1 MVYQCNDVILT
12 LKKLEFVTDICGV
25 GSYFDGRAD
34 RYSDIDFVVKV
45 KDIYPDE
52 ALLRITHLLKRTYA
66 PLWSDFA
73 NSLMPR
79 KFWCPCLSAV
89 KTHLP
94 FWISVLRTST
104 KTFVIR
110 RSVFKTISGCI

>member
-79 KFWCPCLSAV
+79 KFLVS
-89 KTHLP
+89 LFIGGENP
-94 FWISVLRTST
+94 FAFLDIGIKKQQKEL
-104 KTFVIR
+104 
-110 RSVFKTISGCI
+110 C